1 LTPADA
7 ARLRAALLASA
18 SLIALAALAAPGAA
32 RAACVP
38 SQQTINRPTAG
49 PIVSNGGGIT
59 VAAAGSILGD
69 PDGVD
74 AVSCSISY
82 LTNAGAIIGAGGGVG
97 VLNDQTITA
106 LTNAGAGVITGAGS
120 GGGGVQNLARSRR
133 SPTPA

>member
-7 ARLRAALLASA
+7 ARAALLASA
-18 SLIALAALAAPGAA
+18 SLIALAALTAPGAA
-32 RAACVP
+32 RAECVP

-74 AVSCSISY
+74 AISCSISH
-82 LTNAGAIIGAGGGVG
+82 LTNAGAIIGAGATNAAAAGGIG

-106 LTNAGAGVITGAGS
+106 L
-120 GGGGVQNLARSRR
+120 RR
-133 SPTPA
+133 RCVEHWRGPDFH